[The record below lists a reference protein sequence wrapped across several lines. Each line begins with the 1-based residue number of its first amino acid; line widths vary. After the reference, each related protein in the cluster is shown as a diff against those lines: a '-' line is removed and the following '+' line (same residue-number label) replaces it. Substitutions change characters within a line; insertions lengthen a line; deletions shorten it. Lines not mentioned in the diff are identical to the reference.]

1 MPETLSPRPGR
12 AFPDLPG
19 KFHRTHLEGPE
30 RLGQENDSAD
40 LPRRPV
46 RYVCMP
52 GSPFTGSTLLGTLL
66 NEHPACASIGA
77 ATGLIRRVDL
87 SNYRCSCGKQYLEC
101 EFWESIAVR
110 TRTLGYPVN
119 VFQTNFWNTHLRLS
133 QHRLINA
140 VLVRSLG
147 WDPLNDA
154 RDALIGRLRRVRQA
168 VSEVG
173 WNTWSLASAVL
184 EKTGKTVFVD
194 TARDHQRPKYLRKHP
209 LLDVKVIHL
218 IRDPRGNSA
227 SIMKHSGVDVATAAR
242 QWRHYNVEAAR
253 VRRYLPQESWLTL
266 RYEDLCADPGGVI
279 NQISDFLGIERATMQ
294 QFRGVQSHIIG
305 NSMRLKGLSEIRED
319 RSWQDKLTPVDLATI
334 GRIVGPTSRNLGLD
348 WP

>member
-1 MPETLSPRPGR
+1 
-12 AFPDLPG
+12 
-19 KFHRTHLEGPE
+19 
-30 RLGQENDSAD
+30 
-40 LPRRPV
+40 
-46 RYVCMP
+46 MP

-87 SNYRCSCGKQYLEC
+87 SKYRCSCGKPYLEC

-133 QHRLINA
+133 HNRRINA

-147 WDPLNDA
+147 WDLLNDA
-154 RDALIGRLRRVRQA
+154 RDALIGRLPRVRQA

-184 EKTGKTVFVD
+184 EKTGKTVFID

-209 LLDVKVIHL
+209 SLDVKVIHL

-227 SIMKHSGVDVATAAR
+227 SIMKHAGVDVATAAR

-279 NQISDFLGIERATMQ
+279 NQISDFLGIERVTMQ

-305 NSMRLKGLSEIRED
+305 NSMRLKGLGEIRED
-319 RSWQDKLTPVDLATI
+319 RSWLDRLSPVDLATI
-334 GRIVGPTSRNLGLD
+334 GRIVRPTSRSLGLG